1 MFNQY
6 FENEAVK
13 SEFSKEFVSLWSGW
27 LGKDQYHKLDE
38 VTQSEWVRF
47 NNLIKL
53 LAKNCQIAL
62 VDCDSQT
69 VTKVTDIQNTL
80 ASYEESM
87 NKKSSLFS
95 QYIFPELGCVFTEE
109 WDYTYIIWHKN
120 NGAIEALEP
129 FITAAGLYHF
139 R

>member
-6 FENEAVK
+6 FEDEAVK
-13 SEFSKEFVSLWSGW
+13 SEFAKEFVSLWSAW
-27 LGKDQYHKLDE
+27 LGKEQYHKLDE
-38 VTQSEWVRF
+38 VTENEWARF

-53 LAKNCQIAL
+53 LAKNFQIAV
-62 VDCDSQT
+62 VDCNSQT
-69 VTKVTDIQNTL
+69 VTKVTDIQSTL
-80 ASYEESM
+80 AGYEESM
-87 NKKSSLFS
+87 NKDASLFS
-95 QYIFPELGCVFTEE
+95 QYIFPELECVLTEE

-129 FITAAGLYHF
+129 FITESGLYHF